1 MKFLLNSS
9 IDTLPTKVNL
19 KQWGKVSSDKCF
31 CGKKQTLNHILSCC
45 KKMLDQGR
53 YTYRHDNILNY
64 ISSCLDV
71 EKFKCFVD
79 LEGSQTSARG
89 TIPPNIMVTN
99 LKPDI
104 VVVDK
109 SKKEVSIFELTCPAE
124 TRIDISNKLKSEK
137 YAHFETDITAY
148 KASVI
153 PFEVGAHTGYISNR
167 NKDNIKRLHTF
178 CKKGIK
184 LKQFSN
190 NISAICGMGSYYIF
204 NCRNEHNWENIDPIT
219 APFSNN

>member
-1 MKFLLNSS
+1 
-9 IDTLPTKVNL
+9 
-19 KQWGKVSSDKCF
+19 
-31 CGKKQTLNHILSCC
+31 
-45 KKMLDQGR
+45 
-53 YTYRHDNILNY
+53 
-64 ISSCLDV
+64 
-71 EKFKCFVD
+71 
-79 LEGSQTSARG
+79 
-89 TIPPNIMVTN
+89 MVTN

-109 SKKEVSIFELTCPAE
+109 SRKEVSIFELTCPAE

-204 NCRNEHNWENIDPIT
+204 NCRNENSWEFCDYIP
-219 APFSNN
+219 APFQTSD